1 MYEDDGINFA
11 QKQFDAS
18 RERNKKIAEDQEK
31 FSKGLLAVDAVVKGA
46 SLLINNRAKELDAAQ
61 APKKAAYQASL
72 NRAANFRNSDA
83 ERIKKGKT
91 VNEYLTDLYYNK
103 LKTTAEEDY
112 ANLSPIAYSKALRK
126 EAKNLAIDNAD
137 EYKNLLKE
145 SNNFVGYDD
154 FDDYYKSSSN
164 IPRSIAGWVSGRTK
178 KFFGKETE
186 ETLKI
191 KNEKASDALYGTDAF
206 KRFGNLSEAIL
217 AYDTV
222 TGEGKELTDIM
233 TKLDIK
239 VGKVV
244 KEASKLETKVLIDKV
259 NGTSTNVT
267 TYSQGTLT
275 PNGTVEFLPENINV
289 ISESVTAT
297 DDNLVKVTDVA
308 KLFALVKPEYHKE
321 LNEIMQSQGG
331 SARPTFKAFELV
343 RKKLNDNAQMYKIDF
358 SSEKN
363 KEDAFVKWYS
373 IQIQGAKNPQGE
385 FISGSKSSDGVYKI
399 LEAQRGAAQKMGLDV
414 ISMRREYDKLGSKAL
429 PRDADDIAL
438 DDTID
443 LRTLIADKNQSQYG
457 NLFTGKNPKILEI
470 FGPIIDSN
478 TYSNRDI
485 VPLGV
490 NDIGQIFPQLGLTGS
505 YDLYFD
511 RRTATLKVKE

>member
-1 MYEDDGINFA
+1 
-11 QKQFDAS
+11 
-18 RERNKKIAEDQEK
+18 
-31 FSKGLLAVDAVVKGA
+31 
-46 SLLINNRAKELDAAQ
+46 
-61 APKKAAYQASL
+61 
-72 NRAANFRNSDA
+72 
-83 ERIKKGKT
+83 
-91 VNEYLTDLYYNK
+91 
-103 LKTTAEEDY
+103 
-112 ANLSPIAYSKALRK
+112 
-126 EAKNLAIDNAD
+126 
-137 EYKNLLKE
+137 
-145 SNNFVGYDD
+145 
-154 FDDYYKSSSN
+154 
-164 IPRSIAGWVSGRTK
+164 
-178 KFFGKETE
+178 
-186 ETLKI
+186 
-191 KNEKASDALYGTDAF
+191 
-206 KRFGNLSEAIL
+206 
-217 AYDTV
+217 
-222 TGEGKELTDIM
+222 M

-331 SARPTFKAFELV
+331 SARPTFEAFELI
-343 RKKLNDNAQMYKIDF
+343 RKKLNDNPQMYKIDF
-358 SSEKN
+358 SREKN
-363 KEDAFVKWYS
+363 KEDAFDKWYS
-373 IQIQGAKNPQGE
+373 VQIQGAKNPQGE
-385 FISGSKSSDGVYKI
+385 FIAGSKSSDGVYKI

-443 LRTLIADKNQSQYG
+443 LITLIADKNQSQYG
-457 NLFTGKNPKILEI
+457 DLFAGKNPKILEI

-490 NDIGQIFPQLGLTGS
+490 NDIGKIFPQLGLTGS

-511 RRTATLKVKE
+511 RRTGTLKVKE